1 MLPAHF
7 THPYDRV
14 GRAGMFAICMLTVQ
28 DEVLPLYI
36 TGAFFLR

>member
-28 DEVLPLYI
+28 KEVLPLYI
-36 TGAFFLR
+36 VEAIFLR